1 MRAVIFAGGRG
12 TRLAPFTQVLPKPLV
27 PIGESSI
34 LDIIL
39 RQLADSGFPE
49 ITLCVGYLAHLIRA
63 VCDATPIPEVQLSYV
78 HEETPLG
85 TAGPLTLVPGLDD
98 TFLAMN
104 GDILTTVDYQDL
116 VATHKRNG
124 NVFTIATHERTSK
137 VDYGVLHVAEPEPGA
152 ARIVGFEE
160 KPTSRL
166 TVSMGIYVLEPRALE
181 LIPQDRP
188 FDIPDLVLSL
198 LDAGEPV
205 GAYRY
210 DGFWLDLGRHE
221 DYEAAVSW
229 EKDRHLLVREGL
241 IPA

>member
-27 PIGESSI
+27 PIGERSI
-34 LDIIL
+34 LDLIL
-39 RQLADSGFPE
+39 RQLGENGFDE

-63 VCDATPIPEVQLSYV
+63 VCDASPIPDVRLDYV

-85 TAGPLTLVPGLDD
+85 TAGPLTLVPGLDE

-104 GDILTTVDYQDL
+104 GDILTTVDYRDL
-116 VATHKRNG
+116 VETHVRNG

-137 VDYGVLHVAEPEPGA
+137 IDYGVLHVEARKPGDS
-152 ARIVGFEE
+152 RIVGFEE
-160 KPTSRL
+160 KPTERL
-166 TVSMGIYVLEPRALE
+166 NVSMGIYVLDPRAIE
-181 LIPQDRP
+181 YVPRDRP
-188 FDIPDLVLSL
+188 FDIPDLVLAL
-198 LDAGEPV
+198 LAAGEPV
-205 GAYRY
+205 GAYPY
-210 DGFWLDLGRHE
+210 TGFWLDLGRHE